1 MLRSRVLWLFSV
13 IVLSVATLHA
23 DGIPGDP
30 VIQIDDPTCPQTG
43 CQQVSALTP
52 FTFSSN
58 ATGGGTTVFQVNPDS
73 AGFSTLDIET
83 VGIFQNL
90 TDVQCLSNAFNH
102 CSVSFLD
109 GVTDIFLSNTCDVI
123 EGPCAGGFAPGTVFD
138 IDLDNLV
145 LDSDGRPIFDQDHVA
160 ETTQDVGGWGP
171 NRGFNAIA
179 DLATAPTT
187 ARISAPEPSS
197 IFLLLTGAAALVA
210 RRKLG
215 RG

>member
-1 MLRSRVLWLFSV
+1 MIKRHVLWLFSV
-13 IVLSVATLHA
+13 LVLSVATLHA

-43 CQQVSALTP
+43 CQQVSAATP

-58 ATGGGTTVFQVNPDS
+58 AAGGGTTVFQVNPDS

-83 VGIFQNL
+83 VGTFQNL
-90 TDVQCLSNAFNH
+90 SDVQCFSNAFNH
-102 CSVSFLD
+102 CSVSFLN
-109 GVTDIFLSNTCDVI
+109 GVTDIFLFNTCQVI
-123 EGPCAGGFAPGTVFD
+123 EGACPGGFAPGTVFD

-145 LDSDGRPIFDQDHVA
+145 LDSDGRPIFDQNGVA

-171 NRGFNAIA
+171 NRGFNA
-179 DLATAPTT
+179 LAGLTTAPTT

-210 RRKLG
+210 RRKLLKG
-215 RG
+215 